1 MELRIVTG
9 MLSWMIRVDLM
20 QPEAGESAQSDVIRE
35 RLDQLLLALKK
46 EGATSQGMQL
56 ASRNW
61 TRQEQILS

>member
-1 MELRIVTG
+1 
-9 MLSWMIRVDLM
+9 MIRVDLM

-46 EGATSQGMQL
+46 EGATSQGMQS